1 MHEVLNGKK
10 ISASEATSSLIKA
23 VLKMSADEIISLLN
37 DIEQKE
43 PEMGGEPRIDYCAE
57 VAFSVEER
65 FYTGY
70 IASINA
76 SGVFIET
83 NNDFKTGQNLTLS
96 FELPNESEYVKLT
109 GTIDK
114 KGDDGIDVLFDS
126 RLEEFSGMASGIE
139 ENMHFK
145 ENYC

>member
-1 MHEVLNGKK
+1 MQEAINGRK

-43 PEMGGEPRIDYCAE
+43 PEMMGEPRIDYCAE

-70 IASINA
+70 ITNINA

-83 NNDFKTGQNLTLS
+83 KNDFITGQNLTLS
-96 FELPNESEYVKLT
+96 FELPNDSEYVKLT
-109 GTIDK
+109 GKIDK
-114 KGDDGIDVLFDS
+114 KADDGIDILFDS
-126 RLEEFSGMASGIE
+126 CLEEFSGMGSDT
-139 ENMHFK
+139 K

>member
-1 MHEVLNGKK
+1 MLEVLNGKK
-10 ISASEATSSLIKA
+10 ISTSEATSTLIKA

-43 PEMGGEPRIDYCAE
+43 PEMAGEPRIDYSAE

-70 IASINA
+70 ISNINA

-83 NNDFKTGQNLTLS
+83 KNDFKTGQNLTLS

-109 GTIDK
+109 GKIDK
-114 KGDDGIDVLFDS
+114 TADEGIDILFNS
-126 RLEEFSGMASGIE
+126 RLEDFPRMVSGTD
-139 ENMHFK
+139 ENKPLK
-145 ENYC
+145 EN

>member
-1 MHEVLNGKK
+1 MQEVLNGKK
-10 ISASEATSSLIKA
+10 ISASEATSTLIKA

-43 PEMGGEPRIDYCAE
+43 PQMAEEPRIDYCAE
-57 VAFSVEER
+57 VAFAVEER

-70 IASINA
+70 ITNINA

-83 NNDFKTGQNLTLS
+83 KDDFTTGQNLTLS
-96 FELPNESEYVKLT
+96 FELPNDSEYVKLT
-109 GTIDK
+109 GKIDK
-114 KGDDGIDVLFDS
+114 KADDGIDILFDS
-126 RLEEFSGMASGIE
+126 SLEEFSGIGSGE
-139 ENMHFK
+139 E